1 MIDHLLAMTT
11 YDDAR
16 DRIAR
21 FDGYR
26 MHPSD
31 RGLPAI
37 GTTPVTDRGARRW
50 SPRRPTSGRDARH
63 S

>member
-1 MIDHLLAMTT
+1 MIDHLLAMAA

-21 FDGYR
+21 FDGYP
-26 MHPSD
+26 MNATD

-37 GTTPVTDRGARRW
+37 GTTPVTDRRSRRW
-50 SPRRPTSGRDARH
+50 SLRRPTSERDARR

>member
-1 MIDHLLAMTT
+1 MIDHLLAMAA

-26 MHPSD
+26 MPATD

-37 GTTPVTDRGARRW
+37 GTTPVTDL
-50 SPRRPTSGRDARH
+50 SLIH
-63 S
+63 I

>member
-1 MIDHLLAMTT
+1 MIDHLLAMAA

-26 MHPSD
+26 MHPTD

-37 GTTPVTDRGARRW
+37 GATPASDRRTRRW
-50 SPRRPTSGRDARH
+50 SLRRPTSERDARR